1 VVNDLNLFCVIIFR
15 SKILALYHMYAIIDV
30 ETTGTAAK
38 YGKLTEIAIILHDGI
53 SVTDT
58 FSTLLNPECNIP
70 YTITRL
76 TGITN
81 EMVGDAPK
89 FYEVAKKII
98 ELTAGKIFVAHN
110 AMFDYSFVKEEFKRL
125 GYDFKRKTI
134 CTVKLG
140 RKLLPGHRSY
150 SLGNICADLGIQ
162 ITDRHR
168 ATGDALATAKLF
180 EILIRQNNLLESSLF
195 VDQSYPLSKEKMSA
209 IPAKT
214 GVYYFYDA
222 QGNIIYIG
230 KSKDIH
236 QRFLTHF
243 SNSQTKKAIE
253 MRNRIADASW
263 EETGSELVALLLE
276 SAEIKKH
283 KPLYNR
289 SQRRSAF
296 NYGLFSFEDSSGY
309 INLRIGKIEGEEI
322 PLTTFHFQQEGVD
335 YLHNLAQKYALCK
348 KLCHLDNNATECFN
362 AQLHDCY
369 GACTGIESA
378 ENYNARVNKSLY
390 PLRFRSQNFFLID
403 QGRTKNEMAVV
414 KILNGSFT
422 GFGYLSIDYTSM
434 DLEALHDCIQRYPD
448 NRDIRTIIRGYIN
461 RNKNVKIL
469 EF

>member
-1 VVNDLNLFCVIIFR
+1 
-15 SKILALYHMYAIIDV
+15 MYAIIDV
-30 ETTGTAAK
+30 ETTGAAAK

-53 SVTDT
+53 AVTQT
-58 FSTLLNPECNIP
+58 FSTLINPECNIP
-70 YTITRL
+70 YNITRL

-81 EMVGDAPK
+81 EMVADAPK
-89 FYEVAKKII
+89 FYEAAKKII

-150 SLGNICADLGIQ
+150 SLGNICADLEIQ

-168 ATGDALATAKLF
+168 AIGDALATAKLF
-180 EILIRQNNLLESSLF
+180 EILIQQNNLLESSLF
-195 VDQSYPLSKEKMSA
+195 VENTYPLSKERIAK
-209 IPAKT
+209 IPART

-222 QGNIIYIG
+222 QGNLIYIG

-236 QRFLTHF
+236 QRVLTHF
-243 SNSQTKKAIE
+243 NNSQTKKAIE
-253 MRNRIADASW
+253 MRNRITDVSW

-309 INLRIGKIEGEEI
+309 LNLRINKIEGDEI
-322 PLTTFHFQQEGVD
+322 PLTTFHFQQEGLD

-348 KLCHLDNNATECFN
+348 KLCHLDNSAAGCFN

-369 GACTGIESA
+369 GACTGAEGAES
-378 ENYNARVNKSLY
+378 YNLRVNKSVHA
-390 PLRFRSQNFFLID
+390 LRYRSQNFFLID
-403 QGRTKNEMAVV
+403 QGRTKNENAIV
-414 KILNGSFT
+414 KILNGQFI
-422 GFGYLSIDYTSM
+422 GFGYLSIDYTIQH
-434 DLEALHDCIQRYPD
+434 LESLHECIQRYPD
-448 NRDIRTIIRGYIN
+448 NRDIRTIIKGYIN
-461 RNKNVKIL
+461 RNKNLKII